1 MKLPF
6 LFSKPVQ
13 QSDTA
18 SWRAQWQALVPP
30 ECRNVPVTAGGKTMI
45 AYVQIN
51 HFVMMLQDGLLM
63 QQSFFEVCSHF
74 QRAGYH
80 VIWLMRCT
88 QDIAGGYLKLRKE
101 SGGECLWKW
110 RKPTTNFGRW
120 TSDNFQATILLQ
132 TCDVPGRDLR
142 DVREP
147 ILQRVI
153 WAESDDPTRM
163 IPGRTHF
170 FTTAC
175 PGTPRELMDWLDGI
189 PMSQLRAHS

>member
-30 ECRNVPVTAGGKTMI
+30 ECRNVPITHEGKTVTA
-45 AYVQIN
+45 YLRRN
-51 HFVMMLQDGLLM
+51 HFVVMLQDGLLM
-63 QQSFFEVCSHF
+63 EPGFFPVCEFF

-80 VIWLMRCT
+80 VVWLMRCS
-88 QDIAGGYLKLRKE
+88 QDISGGYLHRCHGTDARQKWL
-101 SGGECLWKW
+101 W